1 MIQDVLET
9 RLPLAR
15 RLKAEVLVPMKSVF
29 VGKDE
34 IIDLMGVC
42 LIGGENLFLHGP
54 PGTAKSALVQEL
66 ARRIEGRVFDYLLD
80 TLHRAERD
88 LRALRY
94 PQAP

>member
-34 IIDLMGVC
+34 IIDLMGIC
-42 LIGGENLFLHGP
+42 LVAGENLFLHGP
-54 PGTAKSALVQEL
+54 PGTAKTRLGPGTGSP
-66 ARRIEGRVFDYLLD
+66 
-80 TLHRAERD
+80 H
-88 LRALRY
+88 
-94 PQAP
+94 